1 MTLPDQRPI
10 LLVGFSFAWLNY
22 IGAPQ
27 ADAPAL
33 VIEEPDVARKRDA
46 GTRLAAKGLADRLI
60 VWEYQMPGAAR
71 RFHAAHAHL
80 RPAAVLPCVEYAVPF
95 AARLAELYG
104 IAGAGSSAAATLRD
118 KWLLRQATARRGV
131 ANPCSEQA
139 GGSLDVLR
147 FMLQQGGPVV
157 LKPANRQGSVGTRVL
172 SDPAEVGAAWDECI
186 TQDEGVNVPD
196 REIPL
201 RMLVEQYISG
211 DEFSVEMLVRDG
223 VPLFSNVTQKRLFPG
238 QRPIEMG
245 HAVPARISGT
255 QCDLLVTSTRRVLS
269 AVGFAS
275 GYVHCEWIVSGS
287 VPVLV
292 ECAGRMP
299 GDGIVDLIDY
309 AWGTNMASLFVDVM
323 RGADI
328 TQRLPRKPHA
338 GAAVSF
344 LRVPAGVVRS
354 VEGLEAC
361 RAAPGVLSADVV
373 VKPGDRI
380 HDLRSSWDRVGFVR
394 TGAPTAQEAQRWA
407 GDAAALIHVDMEA
420 LGSETRPGRHARV
433 ISRKD
438 KDIS

>member
-1 MTLPDQRPI
+1 MSLPDQRPI
-10 LLVGFSFAWLNY
+10 LLVGFSIAWLNY

-27 ADAPAL
+27 SEAHAL

-46 GTRLAAKGLADRLI
+46 QTRLAARGLNRLI
-60 VWEYQMPGAAR
+60 VWEYQLPGAAR
-71 RFHAAHAHL
+71 RFHAAYAHL

-104 IAGAGSSAAATLRD
+104 VAGAGSRAAAILRD
-118 KWLLRQATARRGV
+118 KWLLRQATAHHGV
-131 ANPCSEQA
+131 TNPRSEQA

-147 FMLQQGGPVV
+147 FMLEQGGPVV

-172 SDPAEVGAAWDECI
+172 FDPAEVGAAWDECI

-245 HAVPARISGT
+245 HAVPARISGA

-269 AVGFAS
+269 AVGFGS
-275 GYVHCEWIVSGS
+275 GYVHCEWIVSGG

-309 AWGTNMASLFVDVM
+309 AWGTNMTSLFVDVM

-328 TQRLPRKPHA
+328 RQSVPRAPRA
-338 GAAVSF
+338 GAAVWF
-344 LRVPAGVVRS
+344 LRVPAGEVRS

-373 VKPGDRI
+373 VKPGDRT

-394 TGAPTAQEAQRWA
+394 TGAATTEDALRLAS
-407 GDAAALIHVDMEA
+407 DAAALIHVDVEPLA
-420 LGSETRPGRHARV
+420 TAARPARHASV
-433 ISRKD
+433 STRKD